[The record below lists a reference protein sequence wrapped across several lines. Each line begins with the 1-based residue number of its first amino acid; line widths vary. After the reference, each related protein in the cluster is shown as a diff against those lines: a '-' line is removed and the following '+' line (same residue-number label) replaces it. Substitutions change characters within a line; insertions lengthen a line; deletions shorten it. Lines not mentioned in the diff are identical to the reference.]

1 MSVASPRPAPG
12 LEGLAGQPLL
22 PRLSPAAIAKP
33 SELQKP
39 EVRRDEVGANFRM
52 VSIQN
57 GSMNQV
63 LCSTCSKI
71 KPPSE
76 FSGRAKSTCNQCGE
90 KKKMAYVA
98 KRDKKHIETSEIKN
112 ENQQLRLQMSEQT
125 DEIAHLKSV
134 LSVMASPYSF
144 HADFYS
150 QCQRLHERPADYTVS
165 YQMLASQLNASRRG
179 APTKPEGARYMPP
192 YQIQQQV
199 YEPDLRDVGPNAEA
213 KRRRPDS
220 GLTNHQSTEKWR
232 KVDSAFGSAR
242 TAALAAEKA
251 RNDIQQLSSQKDEM
265 RTGHD
270 INSAPLMNLLCAAAI
285 ATSE

>member
-1 MSVASPRPAPG
+1 
-12 LEGLAGQPLL
+12 
-22 PRLSPAAIAKP
+22 
-33 SELQKP
+33 
-39 EVRRDEVGANFRM
+39 M

-71 KPPSE
+71 KPPS
-76 FSGRAKSTCNQCGE
+76 E

-192 YQIQQQV
+192 I
-199 YEPDLRDVGPNAEA
+199 
-213 KRRRPDS
+213 
-220 GLTNHQSTEKWR
+220 H
-232 KVDSAFGSAR
+232 
-242 TAALAAEKA
+242 
-251 RNDIQQLSSQKDEM
+251 
-265 RTGHD
+265 
-270 INSAPLMNLLCAAAI
+270 
-285 ATSE
+285 

>member
-1 MSVASPRPAPG
+1 MMPAAQPAPVG
-12 LEGLAGQPLL
+12 MM
-22 PRLSPAAIAKP
+22 PAAQPAP
-33 SELQKP
+33 VGMMPAAQSNPPQMLLSEAR
-39 EVRRDEVGANFRM
+39 EAVNRVAESNFRRDVESRRDDGTTNFRM
-52 VSIQN
+52 VSVQN
-57 GSMNQV
+57 GPMNQV
-63 LCSTCSKI
+63 VCSTCSKI

-165 YQMLASQLNASRRG
+165 YQMLASQLN
-179 APTKPEGARYMPP
+179 
-192 YQIQQQV
+192 
-199 YEPDLRDVGPNAEA
+199 
-213 KRRRPDS
+213 
-220 GLTNHQSTEKWR
+220 
-232 KVDSAFGSAR
+232 
-242 TAALAAEKA
+242 
-251 RNDIQQLSSQKDEM
+251 
-265 RTGHD
+265 
-270 INSAPLMNLLCAAAI
+270 
-285 ATSE
+285 

>member
-1 MSVASPRPAPG
+1 
-12 LEGLAGQPLL
+12 
-22 PRLSPAAIAKP
+22 
-33 SELQKP
+33 
-39 EVRRDEVGANFRM
+39 
-52 VSIQN
+52 
-57 GSMNQV
+57 
-63 LCSTCSKI
+63 
-71 KPPSE
+71 
-76 FSGRAKSTCNQCGE
+76 
-90 KKKMAYVA
+90 MAYVA

-112 ENQQLRLQMSEQT
+112 ENQRLRLQMSEQT

-134 LSVMASPYSF
+134 LSVMITPHSF

-165 YQMLASQLNASRRG
+165 YQMLASQLNASRRS
-179 APTKPEGARYMPP
+179 APTNPEGARHMPP
-192 YQIQQQV
+192 YQVQQV
-199 YEPDLRDVGPNAEA
+199 YEPDLRDVGPNAKA

-220 GLTNHQSTEKWR
+220 GLANHQSTEKWR

-251 RNDIQQLSSQKDEM
+251 RNDSQQLSSQKDEM

-270 INSAPLMNLLCAAAI
+270 ITSAPLMNLLCAAAI